1 MFNNYYEW
9 RNIAFSTRI
18 REGGVKHVRKYING
32 IQYIYEN
39 IVKGRDVMGS
49 SSCEP
54 MVGWQER
61 M

>member
-1 MFNNYYEW
+1 MEYN
-9 RNIAFSTRI
+9 
-18 REGGVKHVRKYING
+18 
-32 IQYIYEN
+32 IYEN

-49 SSCEP
+49 SSYEP

>member
-1 MFNNYYEW
+1 MFNNYYKW
-9 RNIAFSTRI
+9 RNIFSTRI

>member
-32 IQYIYEN
+32 IQYIHVYEN

-54 MVGWQER
+54 MVGW
-61 M
+61 

>member
-1 MFNNYYEW
+1 MEYN
-9 RNIAFSTRI
+9 
-18 REGGVKHVRKYING
+18 
-32 IQYIYEN
+32 IYEN